1 MLEKLEV
8 NKNQL
13 ASLTSSV
20 GALQSLLKLSLKA
33 NKLTTLPGSI
43 GNLVNLNELC
53 VGSNLL
59 KSLPPEMGKLVNLEI
74 LLCYGNQ
81 LEMLPDE
88 VGDLA
93 NLKYLA
99 LQSNLLSGETCWS
112 SCGGR
117 GEEGVVVVEYLYD
130 CGGVCNW
137 VVEEFH
143 VSILRRTQNFNFLF
157 STPFSFTTVDGEI
170 VTVGRLTA
178 RLQ

>member
-8 NKNQL
+8 KKNQL
-13 ASLTSSV
+13 ASLTPSV
-20 GALQSLLKLSLKA
+20 GALQSLLELSLKA

-43 GNLVNLNELC
+43 GDLVNLNELC

-74 LLCYGNQ
+74 ELCYGNQ

-88 VGDLA
+88 VRDLA

-99 LQSNLLSGETCWS
+99 LQSNLLSGETRRS
-112 SCGGR
+112 SCGRR
-117 GEEGVVVVEYLYD
+117 GKEGVVVVEYLYD